1 MPQLTP
7 HAVETRQRIILQA
20 VQAFREKGLRD
31 VRMDDI
37 AHALKI
43 SKRTLY
49 QLFSDKEALVIATI
63 EHDHAEF
70 EKFME
75 AKTQETQNVLE
86 LFFCLIEYRMKS
98 VKDCSPCFFSDLNR
112 YPHLVECLDSKQAL
126 AIESNLKLL
135 LRGVEEGLFLPMFDY
150 RFILETMHTQVRN
163 VLNDERFADQ
173 TFNHCFLCLVI
184 VTLRGCATLRGIEL
198 IDRFM
203 QEHELC

>member
-1 MPQLTP
+1 
-7 HAVETRQRIILQA
+7 
-20 VQAFREKGLRD
+20 
-31 VRMDDI
+31 
-37 AHALKI
+37 
-43 SKRTLY
+43 
-49 QLFSDKEALVIATI
+49 
-63 EHDHAEF
+63 
-70 EKFME
+70 ME

-112 YPHLVECLDSKQAL
+112 YPRLVECLDSKQAL